1 MLILSLVMM
10 LILPAIGVS
19 VTIDDQLKNID
30 SEIDTKKEREKTAN
44 EQIETIETDLE
55 TSIQEYQDASAKLQG
70 IDDDI
75 AKKQRELNS
84 ATEQLIFYQEIVNK
98 LSVLAYR
105 DGDVYFLEVI
115 LGTRSFKDLIVRVD
129 YLTKLTKRQSQILDA
144 SRRLRQVIKSNR
156 DQLQS
161 DKQEQKSLVAAVQ
174 MKQEAISQLLT
185 QQQNLLDSLDS
196 DIKKLE
202 SDKTKKQKQK
212 EEQKLLEAKEAT
224 NVSVNIKML
233 FPLPSPY
240 AHSFIN
246 DWGFARAGNRSGH
259 QGTDI
264 FAAKGTPL
272 IAVEDG
278 VIDDNFG
285 YLRIGGWRLHVV
297 TPAGVDYYYAHL
309 NNDTVG
315 TDDGK
320 GGAKTAYAPG
330 IAPGVS
336 VKKGQVIGYV
346 GDSGDAEPTPPHLHF
361 GIVVNGGWT
370 NPFPHL
376 RASDWKY

>member
-30 SEIDTKKEREKTAN
+30 SEIDAKKERKKTTK
-44 EQIETIETDLE
+44 EQLETIETDLE
-55 TSIQEYQDASAKLQG
+55 AIVQEYQEGYIKLQG

-84 ATEQLIFYQEIVNK
+84 ATEQQIFYQKIVNK
-98 LSVLAYR
+98 LTVLAYR

-129 YLTKLTKRQSQILDA
+129 YLTKLTKRQSQILDS
-144 SRRLRQVIKSNR
+144 SRRLRQVIKSKR
-156 DQLQS
+156 DQLRS
-161 DKQEQKSLVAAVQ
+161 DKQEQKNLVEAVQ
-174 MKQEAISQLLT
+174 MKQNDISQLLA
-185 QQQNLLDSLDS
+185 QQQNLLNTLGT
-196 DIKKLE
+196 DITKLE
-202 SDKTKKQKQK
+202 SDKTKKQEQK
-212 EEQKLLEAKEAT
+212 EKQELLEAKKAA
-224 NVSVNIKML
+224 NIAVDIQML
-233 FPLPSPY
+233 FPVPSPH

-264 FAAKGTPL
+264 FATKGTPL

-297 TPAGVDYYYAHL
+297 TPEGVDYYYAHL
-309 NNDTVG
+309 NNDTPG

-336 VKKGQVIGYV
+336 VKKGQLIGYV
-346 GDSGDAEPTPPHLHF
+346 GDSGDAEATPPHVHF